1 MEYFAA
7 NPPRNSP
14 EWNTLDE
21 KVWGGRGGG
30 RAGVPGQQRHSG
42 GSHLV
47 RIGQSESG
55 GLRTSTGNRRTRR
68 PSRSTLVGLRIRAP
82 TILEP
87 YLKIVLAEK
96 VSPATL
102 AIFQEEPG
110 WNVVTADQIAPGGL
124 PAELADADALI
135 VRSAVQAD
143 AALLAA
149 APKLRIIGRA
159 GVGVDNIDADEATRR
174 GIVVMNTPGANA
186 VAVAELTLGL
196 MISMARGIPRANV
209 TMHAGKWE
217 KKSLQGS
224 ELRGKML
231 GIIGLGRVGL
241 EVARRAQAFGMTVIG
256 YDPFIAPVIAR
267 ENQVALLSLEEVLS
281 SSDFLSLHVGLTP
294 QTEGLINQKSIATMK
309 KGVRIVN
316 CARGELIVDE
326 ALAEALASGQVA
338 GAALD
343 VFRKEPLKE
352 SPYFSLD
359 NILLSPHIGGS
370 TDEAQEAIGIQLANQ
385 VRDYLKLGV
394 VQNAINVASLTEEEY
409 AELSPYIEM
418 ASRLGQLLGH
428 AGGTGS
434 SNTALGNIESISLT
448 YNGRLAQLKTEMIRN
463 AAIAG
468 VLHGADGVNRINAY
482 AAAAERG
489 LRVQEDKRE
498 QISGGT
504 GATLRL
510 TLHWTRKTAGGD
522 EQGTWTGL
530 ATVLHG
536 HSPRLLSYDGIDIE
550 AELSGTLVII
560 RNQDVPGV
568 IGRIG
573 TILGEAKL
581 NIASFALG
589 RAKPAKGSAA
599 GAGHALAV
607 VQLDMTPSG
616 GPTSIHPELE
626 QALIALRQVDA
637 ITSVRTVELGKL

>member
-1 MEYFAA
+1 
-7 NPPRNSP
+7 
-14 EWNTLDE
+14 
-21 KVWGGRGGG
+21 
-30 RAGVPGQQRHSG
+30 
-42 GSHLV
+42 
-47 RIGQSESG
+47 
-55 GLRTSTGNRRTRR
+55 
-68 PSRSTLVGLRIRAP
+68 
-82 TILEP
+82 
-87 YLKIVLAEK
+87 LKIVLAEK

-102 AIFQEEPG
+102 AILQKEHG

-143 AALLAA
+143 ATLLAA

-159 GVGVDNIDADEATRR
+159 GVGVDNIDAAEATRR

-196 MISMARGIPRANV
+196 MISMCRAIPRANA
-209 TMHAGKWE
+209 TMHAAKWD

-224 ELRGKML
+224 ELRNKTL
-231 GIIGLGRVGL
+231 GIIGLGRIGL
-241 EVARRAQAFGMTVIG
+241 EVARRAQAFGMDVIG

-267 ENQVALLSLEEVLS
+267 ENHVALLSLDEVLS
-281 SSDFLSLHVGLTP
+281 GSDFLSLHVGLTP
-294 QTEGLINQKSIATMK
+294 QTEGLINQKSIAQMK

-326 ALAEALASGQVA
+326 ALAEAVKSGHVA

-343 VFRKEPLKE
+343 VFRQEPLKD
-352 SPYFSLD
+352 SPYFGID
-359 NILLSPHIGGS
+359 NVLLSPHIAGS

-394 VQNAINVASLTEEEY
+394 VQNAVNVASLTEEEY
-409 AELSPYIEM
+409 AEVSPYIEM
-418 ASRLGQLLGH
+418 AARLGQLLGH
-428 AGGTGS
+428 ASGSGT
-434 SNTALGNIESISLT
+434 SNTALGHIESISLA
-448 YNGRLAQLKTEMIRN
+448 YNGRLAALKTDMIRN

-468 VLHGADGVNRINAY
+468 VLHGADGVNRINAS

-489 LRVQEDKRE
+489 IRVQEDKRE

-510 TLHWTRKTAGGD
+510 TLHWTRKATGGHD
-522 EQGTWTGL
+522 ESGEWTGL

-550 AELSGTLVII
+550 AELAGTLVII

-573 TILGEAKL
+573 TILGEARL

-589 RAKPAKGSAA
+589 RSKHDRAKPGQPANFSSRVPE
-599 GAGHALAV
+599 GHALAV
-607 VQLDMTPSG
+607 VQLDIPQTDGS
-616 GPTSIHPELE
+616 TSTSPELE
-626 QALIALRQVDA
+626 QALAALRKVDA